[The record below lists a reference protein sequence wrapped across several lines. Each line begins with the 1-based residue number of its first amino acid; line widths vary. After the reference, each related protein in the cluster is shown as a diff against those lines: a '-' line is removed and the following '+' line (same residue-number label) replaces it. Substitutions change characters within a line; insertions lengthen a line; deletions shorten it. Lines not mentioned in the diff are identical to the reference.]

1 MAAPAT
7 QGKLCTSLQEM
18 EIGDYIRCTYT
29 ATEANVAGEF
39 SDLGGFVDTYETEQ
53 QQVDGEGN
61 PVVEADGNPV
71 METVTNQ
78 YEEIPIFAYVSA
90 ATIPIRGYFYFL
102 KADKG
107 LLVADRCVQNFI
119 SAASLNVR
127 NYLQGTKVGNA
138 LIRALSQGEWTKYLT
153 NGDLNGCI
161 TKQDANVWHVKNYPM
176 NYTRTSTVAVWRYYH
191 LVEYL
196 SNFSLGNVKIAMN
209 INGTSY
215 DANNH
220 VRLYENNRIIAYT
233 KKHQSIFNTSYYVQ
247 TVYGDCII
255 SVDSN
260 LLFRPALEYIDN
272 PNSKTIYF

>member
-1 MAAPAT
+1 MATPAT

-39 SDLGGFVDTYETEQ
+39 SDLGGFVDTYETQQ

-61 PVVEADGNPV
+61 PVVDEEGNPV
-71 METVTNQ
+71 METVTKQ

-90 ATIPIRGYFYFL
+90 ATIPIQGYFYFL
-102 KADKG
+102 KVDKG
-107 LLVADRCVQNFI
+107 LLVADRRVQNFI

-127 NYLQGTKVGNA
+127 NYLQGRKVGNA
-138 LIRALSQGEWTKYLT
+138 LIRTLSQGEWTKYLT

-161 TKQDANVWHVKNYPM
+161 TKQDVNVWHVNNYPTD
-176 NYTRTSTVAVWRYYH
+176 YVCIPDGVYHYYH

-196 SNFSLGNVKIAMN
+196 SDFSHGNIKIAMN
-209 INGTSY
+209 INGTSR
-215 DANNH
+215 DGSNH
-220 VRLYENNRIIAYT
+220 VSLRPAHNLTGYVSKY
-233 KKHQSIFNTSYYVQ
+233 QSALNTSYYVVSA
-247 TVYGDCII
+247 VYYNSI
-255 SVDSN
+255 SVYSN

-272 PNSKTIYF
+272 PYSKTIFY